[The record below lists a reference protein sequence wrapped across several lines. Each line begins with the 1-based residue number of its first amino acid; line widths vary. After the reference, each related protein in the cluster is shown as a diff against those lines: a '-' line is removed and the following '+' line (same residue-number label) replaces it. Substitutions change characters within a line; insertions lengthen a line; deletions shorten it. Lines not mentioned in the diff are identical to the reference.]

1 MGEFSGSP
9 TCTRVFELIKQAD
22 TIALAG
28 HTSPDGDAL
37 GSALGLGQA
46 IMRLFPDKDVHLLLA
61 DDAEVPRV
69 LRFLPGA
76 DCFERASAY
85 TGTPDLFIIVDAP
98 HPGRINNARPVF
110 ERSRTTV
117 VIDHHPGCD
126 DIADV
131 VVRDVDAAACAVI
144 IETFLRA
151 AHVEIDADIATCL
164 MCGIVTDTGRFQYQ
178 NANARAFCSAAAL
191 VDAGA
196 DPAWIALNV
205 YQSQRPEY
213 LRLKGL
219 VMKRLMVCPVE
230 GGAIGYSFAT
240 QEDLDRCG
248 VSPDE
253 CDGLIDIVRSVG
265 GVDVCLFLRE
275 TGDGKVRGNLRS
287 KSTLDVSRVAEE
299 LGGGGHVAAAG
310 FTYSGG
316 VDEALGAVL
325 PRLRALI
332 SEGDAEA

>member
-1 MGEFSGSP
+1 MYGDKAPIIEGNCDTTLYLGRSDFETNKAFSEQLGKYTEVVRNRSESHGRQGSYSDSETRIAADLLSAADLTNNPDKFAGDECLVFIKNARAFKDKKYRTLDHPRYHELKECGEFVMEDW
-9 TCTRVFELIKQAD
+9 RYDQ
-22 TIALAG
+22 
-28 HTSPDGDAL
+28 
-37 GSALGLGQA
+37 
-46 IMRLFPDKDVHLLLA
+46 
-61 DDAEVPRV
+61 
-69 LRFLPGA
+69 
-76 DCFERASAY
+76 
-85 TGTPDLFIIVDAP
+85 
-98 HPGRINNARPVF
+98 
-110 ERSRTTV
+110 
-117 VIDHHPGCD
+117 
-126 DIADV
+126 
-131 VVRDVDAAACAVI
+131 
-144 IETFLRA
+144 
-151 AHVEIDADIATCL
+151 
-164 MCGIVTDTGRFQYQ
+164 
-178 NANARAFCSAAAL
+178 RAFCSAAAL

-316 VDEALGAVL
+316 VEEALGAVL

>member
-1 MGEFSGSP
+1 MGEFSGSEA
-9 TCTRVFELIKQAD
+9 CTQVFELITQAQ
-22 TIALAG
+22 TIALSG

-46 IMRLFPDKDVHLLLA
+46 IERLFPEKDVHFLLA
-61 DDAEVPRV
+61 DDADVPRV

-76 DCFERASAY
+76 DRFERASAY
-85 TGTPDLFIIVDAP
+85 DGVPDLFIMVDSP
-98 HPGRINNARPVF
+98 YPGRVNHAEAVFNRARRTAVF
-110 ERSRTTV
+110 
-117 VIDHHPGCD
+117 DHHPACREV
-126 DIADV
+126 ADA
-131 VVRDVDAAACAVI
+131 VVRDVHAAACAVI
-144 IETFLRA
+144 IEKFLRA
-151 AHVEIDADIATCL
+151 AHVEIDAPIATCL
-164 MCGIVTDTGRFQYQ
+164 MTGIVTDTGRFQYQ
-178 NANARAFCSAAAL
+178 NADAAAFCSAAAL
-191 VDAGA
+191 VAAGA

-230 GGAIGYSFAT
+230 GGAIAYSFAK

-248 VSPDE
+248 VNPDE

-287 KSTLDVSRVAEE
+287 KSALDVSRVAEE

-310 FTYSGG
+310 FTFAGG
-316 VDEALGAVL
+316 VDEALAAVL

-332 SEGDAEA
+332 AEGEQ